1 MHKDHRPACH
11 AFRLEKVK
19 GLPRARAVF
28 DPLLRPRTQTFAKGF
43 GLLLPTGRIG
53 ICTLDM
59 GCVGIGIIQL
69 HGADPLNVNWTIIP
83 IVALGSQTNSRRMH
97 MTASTTDLKSMLK
110 DPSLLETRAYIGGK
124 WVDGEDGTFDV
135 TNPSRGDVVAKV
147 ANLSRAQV
155 AGAIAQAEAAQ
166 KEWAKWTGK
175 ERAAVM
181 RKWFDLMMANQDDL
195 GMILTAEQGKPL
207 AEAKG
212 EIAYGASFIEFFGE
226 QAKRIYGETIPGHQ
240 RDKRI
245 TVIKQPIGVAASIT
259 PWNFPNAMI
268 TRKAAPALAAGCAF
282 VARPAA
288 ETPLS
293 AIVMGVLAERAG
305 IPAGVFNVVPSSSS
319 SAIGK
324 EFCENPAVRKL
335 TFTGSTE
342 VGRILMKQAADQV
355 MKCSMELG
363 GNAPFI
369 VFDDADLDAAVE
381 GAILCK
387 FRNNG
392 QTCVCANRIYVQA
405 GVYDAFAA
413 KLVKAVEKLKV
424 GDGFEEGVALGP
436 LINPAA
442 GEKVKEHID
451 DAKAK
456 GATIALGANGAMDG
470 NFLAPTIMTGVTQ
483 DMKVAQEE
491 TFGPLAP
498 LFKFDTEDDVIAMA
512 NDTIF
517 GLASYFYAKDLSRV
531 YKVAEALEY
540 GIVGVNTGLISTE
553 VAPFG
558 GVKQSGL
565 GREGSHHGIEDYLE
579 MKYICMSV

>member
-1 MHKDHRPACH
+1 M
-11 AFRLEKVK
+11 
-19 GLPRARAVF
+19 
-28 DPLLRPRTQTFAKGF
+28 
-43 GLLLPTGRIG
+43 
-53 ICTLDM
+53 LD
-59 GCVGIGIIQL
+59 
-69 HGADPLNVNWTIIP
+69 N
-83 IVALGSQTNSRRMH
+83 
-97 MTASTTDLKSMLK
+97 TTDLKSLLK
-110 DPSLLETRAYIGGK
+110 NPDLLVTKAYIGGQ
-124 WVDGEDGTFDV
+124 WVDGDNGTFAV
-135 TNPSRGDVVAKV
+135 TNPARGDVIAEVADV
-147 ANLSRAQV
+147 SRAQV

-166 KEWAKWTGK
+166 KEWAKLTGK
-175 ERAAVM
+175 ERAAIL
-181 RKWFDLMMANQDDL
+181 RRWFDLMMENAEDL
-195 GMILTAEQGKPL
+195 GKILTAEQGKPL
-207 AEAKG
+207 AEAVG

-226 QAKRIYGETIPGHQ
+226 EAKRVYGETIPGHQ

-245 TVIKQPIGVAASIT
+245 MVLKQPIGVAASIT

-268 TRKAAPALAAGCAF
+268 TRKAGPALAAGCAF
-282 VARPAA
+282 VARPAT

-293 AIVMGVLAERAG
+293 ALVLALLAEQAG
-305 IPAGVFNVVPSSSS
+305 VPAGVFNVVPSSQASE
-319 SAIGK
+319 IGK
-324 EFCENPAVRKL
+324 EFCENPGVRKL

-342 VGRILMKQAADQV
+342 VGRILLRQAADQV

-381 GAILCK
+381 GAMLCK

-413 KLVKAVEKLKV
+413 KLKAAVEALKI
-424 GDGFEEGVALGP
+424 GDGLSDGTTTGP
-436 LINPAA
+436 LISDEAVA
-442 GEKVKEHID
+442 KVQEHIA
-451 DAKAK
+451 DA
-456 GATIALGANGAMDG
+456 TANGGAILTGGLPHDLG
-470 NFLAPTIMTGVTQ
+470 GTFFQPTIITDVTQ

-498 LFKFDTEDDVIAMA
+498 LFKFEDEDEVIAMA

-540 GIVGVNTGLISTE
+540 GIVGINTGIISSE
-553 VAPFG
+553 LGPFG

-565 GREGSHHGIEDYLE
+565 GREGSHHGMEDYLE
-579 MKYICMSV
+579 MKYICMAV

>member
-1 MHKDHRPACH
+1 MLDHA
-11 AFRLEKVK
+11 
-19 GLPRARAVF
+19 
-28 DPLLRPRTQTFAKGF
+28 
-43 GLLLPTGRIG
+43 
-53 ICTLDM
+53 
-59 GCVGIGIIQL
+59 
-69 HGADPLNVNWTIIP
+69 
-83 IVALGSQTNSRRMH
+83 TN
-97 MTASTTDLKSMLK
+97 LKSLLK
-110 DPSLLETRAYIGGK
+110 DPALLETRAYIDGA
-124 WVDGEDGTFDV
+124 WVETAKTFEV
-135 TNPSRGDVVAKV
+135 TNPARGDVIAKV
-147 ANLSRAQV
+147 TDLSREEV
-155 AGAIAQAEAAQ
+155 ATAIDAAHAAQ
-166 KEWAKWTGK
+166 KDWAQWTGK
-175 ERAAVM
+175 ERAAVL
-181 RKWFDLMMANQDDL
+181 RRWFDLMMENQDDL
-195 GMILTAEQGKPL
+195 GTIMTAEQGKPL

-212 EIAYGASFIEFFGE
+212 EVAYGASFVEFFAE
-226 QAKRIYGETIPGHQ
+226 EAKRIYGETIPGHA

-293 AIVMGVLAERAG
+293 AIALGVLAERAG

-319 SAIGK
+319 SEVGK
-324 EFCENPAVRKL
+324 EFCENPKVRKL

-342 VGRILMKQAADQV
+342 VGRILLRQAADQV

-381 GAILCK
+381 GAIVCK

-392 QTCVCANRIYVQA
+392 QTCVCANRIYVQD
-405 GVYDAFAA
+405 GVYDAFAE
-413 KLVKAVEKLKV
+413 KLVAAVGKLKV
-424 GDGFEEGVALGP
+424 GDGLEEGTDLGP
-436 LINPAA
+436 LINQKAID
-442 GEKVKEHID
+442 KVQEHIA
-451 DAKAK
+451 DAGSK
-456 GATIALGANGAMDG
+456 GATVVYGSE
-470 NFLAPTIMTGVTQ
+470 TQ
-483 DMKVAQEE
+483 DRDGTFFGPTVVTGATKDMAFSTEE

-498 LFKFDTEDDVIAMA
+498 LFRFRDEDEVIALA

-517 GLASYFYAKDLSRV
+517 GLASYFYARDLSRV

-553 VAPFG
+553 LAPFG

-579 MKYICMSV
+579 MKYICMTV

>member
-1 MHKDHRPACH
+1 
-11 AFRLEKVK
+11 
-19 GLPRARAVF
+19 
-28 DPLLRPRTQTFAKGF
+28 
-43 GLLLPTGRIG
+43 
-53 ICTLDM
+53 
-59 GCVGIGIIQL
+59 
-69 HGADPLNVNWTIIP
+69 
-83 IVALGSQTNSRRMH
+83 
-97 MTASTTDLKSMLK
+97 MTTTDLKSLLN
-110 DPSLLETRAYIGGK
+110 DPSLLAEKAYIGGQ
-124 WVDGEDGTFDV
+124 WVDGDNGTFEV
-135 TNPSRGDVVAKV
+135 TNPARGDVIAHVAD
-147 ANLSRAQV
+147 LSRAQV
-155 AGAIAQAEAAQ
+155 ARAIAQAETAQ
-166 KEWAKWTGK
+166 KDWAKWTGK
-175 ERAAVM
+175 ERAAVL
-181 RKWFDLMMANQDDL
+181 RKWFDLMMENQDDL
-195 GMILTAEQGKPL
+195 GLILTAEQGKPH

-226 QAKRIYGETIPGHQ
+226 EAKRIYGEMIPGHQ

-245 TVIKQPIGVAASIT
+245 MVIKQPIGVAASIT

-268 TRKAAPALAAGCAF
+268 TRKAGPALAAGCAF

-293 AIVMGVLAERAG
+293 AIVLAVLAERAG

-319 SAIGK
+319 SEIGK

-342 VGRILMKQAADQV
+342 VGRILLRQAADQV
-355 MKCSMELG
+355 KKCSMELG

-381 GAILCK
+381 GAIMCK

-392 QTCVCANRIYVQA
+392 QTCVCANRIYVQS

-413 KLVKAVEKLKV
+413 KLKAAVEKLKV
-424 GDGFEEGVALGP
+424 GDGLEEGTELGP
-436 LINPAA
+436 LINADA
-442 GEKVKEHID
+442 IQKVQEHVA
-451 DAKAK
+451 DATAK
-456 GATIALGANGAMDG
+456 GAEVILGGGEAMQGAG
-470 NFLAPTIMTGVTQ
+470 YFLPPTIITGVTQ
-483 DMKVAQEE
+483 DMMVSQDE

-498 LFKFDTEDDVIAMA
+498 LFKFEDEDDVIAMA

-540 GIVGVNTGLISTE
+540 GIVGVNTGIISTE

-565 GREGSHHGIEDYLE
+565 GREGSHHGIDEFLE

>member
-1 MHKDHRPACH
+1 M
-11 AFRLEKVK
+11 
-19 GLPRARAVF
+19 
-28 DPLLRPRTQTFAKGF
+28 
-43 GLLLPTGRIG
+43 
-53 ICTLDM
+53 LD
-59 GCVGIGIIQL
+59 G
-69 HGADPLNVNWTIIP
+69 
-83 IVALGSQTNSRRMH
+83 
-97 MTASTTDLKSMLK
+97 TDLKSMLK
-110 DPSLLETRAYIGGK
+110 DPELLETRAYIGGK
-124 WVDGEDGTFDV
+124 WVAGEAGSFDV
-135 TNPSRGDVVAKV
+135 INPARGDVIAQV

-155 AGAIAQAEAAQ
+155 ADAIAQAEAAQ
-166 KEWAKWTGK
+166 KDWATWTGK

-181 RKWFDLMMANQDDL
+181 RKWFDLMMAHQDDL
-195 GMILTAEQGKPL
+195 GTILTAEQGKPL

-212 EIAYGASFIEFFGE
+212 EVGYGASFIEFFGE
-226 QAKRIYGETIPGHQ
+226 EAKRIYGETIPGHQ

-245 TVIKQPIGVAASIT
+245 TVLKQPIGVAASIT

-282 VARPAA
+282 VARPAT

-293 AIVMGVLAERAG
+293 AIAMGVLAERAG
-305 IPAGVFNVVPSSSS
+305 IPAGVFNVLPSASSSDV
-319 SAIGK
+319 GK
-324 EFCENPAVRKL
+324 EFCENPSVRKL

-342 VGRILMKQAADQV
+342 VGRILLRQAADQV

-405 GVYDAFAA
+405 GVYDAFA
-413 KLVKAVEKLKV
+413 EKLTARVRSMKI
-424 GDGFEEGVALGP
+424 GDGFEEGVELGP

-442 GEKVKEHID
+442 GDKVKEHIA
-451 DAKAK
+451 DATAK
-456 GATIALGANGAMDG
+456 GARIVLGGEDTMEG
-470 NFLAPTIMTGVTQ
+470 NFMPPTIMTDVTQ
-483 DMKVAQEE
+483 DMQVAQDE

-498 LFKFDTEDDVIAMA
+498 LFKFETVEDVIAMA

-531 YKVAEALEY
+531 YQLSEALEY
-540 GIVGVNTGLISTE
+540 GIVGVNTGIISTE